1 VCGGGAISPNWYG
14 MTLMIWFLSEK
25 ELSKLF
31 SVEYVIAR
39 ILLGHLARRPPSPN
53 VFLTTALFFGYK
65 FPLAQAVHRVEPN
78 LMTPL

>member
-1 VCGGGAISPNWYG
+1 

-31 SVEYVIAR
+31 PVEYVIAR

-65 FPLAQAVHRVEPN
+65 FPLAQVVHRVEPN
-78 LMTPL
+78 LMTQM